1 MDIGLAFF
9 TFIYR
14 NPFARSMA
22 CIYIF
27 ITANLKF
34 TISACYMCFPI
45 CVCLLARILFSSQ
58 HLPQSDQNQDEGSHE
73 TLREFSLS
81 TILAVT
87 LQCLLL
93 WHDRSVTKSLNIE
106 NCLSCQKVRRF
117 NLKKLSSIPT
127 TWFTSQEKIVH

>member
-1 MDIGLAFF
+1 MDIGLAFLPL
-9 TFIYR
+9 FIETLSLAQWRVY
-14 NPFARSMA
+14 
-22 CIYIF
+22 IYIYHCKPKVY
-27 ITANLKF
+27 NLSMLHVF
-34 TISACYMCFPI
+34 SHL
-45 CVCLLARILFSSQ
+45 CLLTGLFSSK

-93 WHDRSVTKSLNIE
+93 WHDRNVTKSLNLE

-127 TWFTSQEKIVH
+127 TWWLTSQEKIVH